1 MWFGRTKMAN
11 LKKSSVLAA
20 STLIFGLQ
28 VQFPAEAGDYV
39 SLPVE
44 PPIVCDRFL
53 LSTQMFK
60 SATWCASS
68 ALLPQADNTYRPR
81 NLVTEGAWC
90 EGADGHGI
98 GEAIE
103 VHYQPYENEEPVSF
117 KRLFVANGYDKNPG
131 EFKANSRV
139 KQLVIRTDAG
149 KSWVRTLEDRIG
161 EQVVALGEEISPTA
175 FVVTILDI
183 YPGDK
188 YQDTCLSTLTA
199 DFGM

>member
-1 MWFGRTKMAN
+1 
-11 LKKSSVLAA
+11 V
-20 STLIFGLQ
+20 STLIIGLQ
-28 VQFPAEAGDYV
+28 VQFPAAAGDYV

-44 PPIVCDRFL
+44 PPLVCDKFL

-60 SATWCASS
+60 TATWCASS
-68 ALLPQADNTYRPR
+68 ALSPQGGNTYRPR

-103 VHYQPYENEEPVSF
+103 VHYQPYENEGPVSF
-117 KRLFVANGYDKNPG
+117 ERLVIANGYDKNAAS
-131 EFKANSRV
+131 FKANSRV
-139 KQLVIRTDAG
+139 KQLEIRTDAG
-149 KSWVRTLEDRIG
+149 KSWVHTLEDRIG
-161 EQVVALGEEISPTA
+161 EQVVELGGEISPTA

-188 YQDTCLSTLTA
+188 YQDTCLITLAA